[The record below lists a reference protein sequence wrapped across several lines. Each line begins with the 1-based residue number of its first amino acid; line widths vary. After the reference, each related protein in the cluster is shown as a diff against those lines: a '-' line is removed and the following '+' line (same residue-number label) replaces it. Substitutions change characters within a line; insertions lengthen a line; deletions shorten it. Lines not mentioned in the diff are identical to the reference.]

1 MRLTKNLRLS
11 YRRMIWFRCG
21 ESTDVVTHIECP
33 KMDTQQPNTHKK
45 RSSRKKTHYS
55 KHHRQPPPQPNH
67 ISSSSSSDSSSS
79 PSSSSSSDSLF
90 SETVAKTSPK
100 TTETIKTTTIDTIEK
115 KRKRKKV
122 SFSGVDNVEYH
133 TPKSTPAKDQSYSQV
148 EATQPQLYQ
157 PICLRH
163 SKQTPWIITHYY
175 TLGSSRPFIIHTYI
189 PVDITDGE
197 RAYGFFNRRYTPVST
212 Y

>member
-21 ESTDVVTHIECP
+21 ESTDVVTHIDECP

-100 TTETIKTTTIDTIEK
+100 TTETIKTTIDTIEK